1 MNTMKGNICIPYHAA
16 SLQLAAKDQHQGGKM
31 MQNTVHNLSVPN
43 IYHRQIHNFSIFL
56 INPLFFPF
64 EECHNTIL
72 SFMHDQ
78 LYLITNL

>member
-43 IYHRQIHNFSIFL
+43 IYHR
-56 INPLFFPF
+56 
-64 EECHNTIL
+64 
-72 SFMHDQ
+72 
-78 LYLITNL
+78 